1 MAKARTGKP
10 TIAAEK
16 AKAAADAKQVIARN
30 RRARYDYSIDA
41 AYEAGLSL
49 TGTEVKALRMGRASL
64 ADAWVELDR
73 YGEAWIHG
81 MNIPVYAMGTW
92 TNHAPTRKRKLLL
105 HKEEIRKLSQRVQA
119 KGYTVVPL
127 ELYFIRGRAKVEIA
141 LAQGKQE
148 WDKRETIRRREAD
161 RHGGGA
167 PPLPLTAR
175 RLDARRAVSALPRLG
190 PGRSAD
196 GEPLPACS
204 WLSPLRA
211 VA

>member
-10 TIAAEK
+10 TTAAEK

-30 RRARYDYSIDA
+30 RRAWYDYSIDA

-49 TGTEVKALRMGRASL
+49 TGTEGKALRMGRASL

-161 RHGGGA
+161 REA
-167 PPLPLTAR
+167 QRAMAAAR
-175 RLDARRAVSALPRLG
+175 R
-190 PGRSAD
+190 RS
-196 GEPLPACS
+196 
-204 WLSPLRA
+204 R
-211 VA
+211 

>member
-10 TIAAEK
+10 TTAAEK

-64 ADAWVELDR
+64 VDAWVELDR

-105 HKEEIRKLSQRVQA
+105 HKEEIRKLSQ
-119 KGYTVVPL
+119 VVPL

-161 RHGGGA
+161 RE
-167 PPLPLTAR
+167 
-175 RLDARRAVSALPRLG
+175 ARRAMAAARR
-190 PGRSAD
+190 RS
-196 GEPLPACS
+196 
-204 WLSPLRA
+204 R
-211 VA
+211 